1 MQTAKII
8 TQGDRII
15 AKTPYNAE
23 LVSEIKAIPGK
34 KPVFVDGKFDS
45 WSVPAEAEQSLREI
59 VRKYFLIEGEKAEYE
74 ILRLKVCGESSA
86 SRSYQGGVEV
96 DGYDLI
102 NTMNGQIREKSPAFE
117 VLKVVSGG
125 FVKGDGFVNLKRQSS
140 HAFAVEYVV
149 EIKVRKGAKI
159 ERTGRASHWGSF
171 EILERIEEKSAEDQ
185 GPSLQSVKPR
195 RSRKAKSLSHD
206 LAALQ
211 LPEGF
216 TVRLVRG
223 ALKVVKLKESHQS
236 AKCGF
241 SE

>member
-8 TQGDRII
+8 IQGDRII

-34 KPVFVDGKFDS
+34 RPVFVDGKFDS

-102 NTMNGQIREKSPAFE
+102 NTMNGRLREKSPAFE
-117 VLKVVSGG
+117 ILKSSGG

-171 EILERIEEKSAEDQ
+171 EVLGRVEEKPAEDQ
-185 GPSLQSVKPR
+185 GSSSAAKFPK
-195 RSRKAKSLSHD
+195 SRKAKALSPD

-211 LPEGF
+211 LPEGM
-216 TVRLVRG
+216 TVRNVG
-223 ALKVVKLKESHQS
+223 GMLKVVPVK
-236 AKCGF
+236 AKKNLAKAA
-241 SE
+241 